1 MKVNLN
7 SLLHRLWKVHFL
19 NVALTAGFLFLLS
32 IVGVASVAPLSW
44 LGSGWM
50 ARLGG
55 LFLSGS
61 VLYVL
66 VIVIQA
72 IAFRI
77 GCVFTFATWFVL
89 PLSSLAIMW
98 LGVGGLFSFAVSIF
112 WQVIL
117 GFALIAALAA
127 NTQYFT
133 KMFAE
138 TPADPP
144 ADTH

>member
-1 MKVNLN
+1 MKVDL
-7 SLLHRLWKVHFL
+7 SKLLTKMWKVHFL
-19 NVALTAGFLFLLS
+19 NIALTAGFLFLLS

-50 ARLGG
+50 ARVGG
-55 LFLSGS
+55 LFLSGA
-61 VLYVL
+61 VLYAL
-66 VIVIQA
+66 VIIIQSLA
-72 IAFRI
+72 VRI

-138 TPADPP
+138 TPEAP